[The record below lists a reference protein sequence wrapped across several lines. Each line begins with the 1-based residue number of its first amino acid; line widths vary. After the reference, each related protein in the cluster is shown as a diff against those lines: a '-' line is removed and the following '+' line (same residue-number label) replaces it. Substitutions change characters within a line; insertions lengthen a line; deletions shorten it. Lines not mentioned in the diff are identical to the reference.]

1 MAALVRRYPSN
12 ASAIALLPVLCAVLP
27 PAGRAAGDTLTYCTR
42 YEHTRRTHIVL
53 SLSSLFSHQIEIERQ
68 LWRLLILLLIDL
80 AALLD
85 LAAMAGPARVIITT
99 SRAIVAMYTL
109 ARNKVWSTVF
119 P

>member
-53 SLSSLFSHQIEIERQ
+53 SLSSLFSHQIERQ